1 MQDIKYKQQPVRGLL
16 IDDFQFVVQLFDS
29 DKHDSKPPFLSNER
43 VSGYKMRGI
52 VLSWEKDEKIN
63 YLLMSIRMIGVQKLR
78 EKLLA
83 DSAYTAAFYHSF
95 ADIDFLRTF
104 RPGNS

>member
-1 MQDIKYKQQPVRGLL
+1 MKYYVCGCKDRYKAGGSASFLPP
-16 IDDFQFVVQLFDS
+16 
-29 DKHDSKPPFLSNER
+29 HWTNKPPFLSNER
-43 VSGYKMRGI
+43 VSGYKTRGI
-52 VLSWEKDEKIN
+52 VPSWEKDEKIN
-63 YLLMSIRMIGVQKLR
+63 YLLMSIRMISVQKLR